1 MVKFSFKIILFY
13 FSFIFLSFQS
23 YGCTFNC
30 NQDKGSNNKITAPSH
45 SGYEKHKNYFT
56 QSEHNFSYISDE
68 SFARRGKY
76 YQKFELRDGDCFQD
90 GTKWD
95 DCKNNRERVEFASE
109 PKLKPIGIQ
118 CFAYSIKLHKDF
130 IDVHPTNTDLGQVH
144 QIGGPTG
151 TAGGLASFPPLI
163 QLGAK
168 DGRFYFGWHE
178 LTGSATNV
186 VDNKRLYF
194 LSSLDDMKEKWTDIS
209 FCLNFKDKRMDVWIN
224 GLKKHEILKS
234 PINFIP
240 KEIYFK
246 YGIYR
251 SFISRFKDRQK
262 IRKKEEK
269 MPTQIVYYDEIRR
282 GNSIEE
288 VDFNINPEL
297 KFID

>member
-1 MVKFSFKIILFY
+1 MVKFSFKIILVY

-45 SGYEKHKNYFT
+45 SGYEKHKNSFT

-68 SFARRGKY
+68 SFARRGKH

-118 CFAYSIKLHKDF
+118 CFAYSIKLNKDF
-130 IDVHPTNTDLGQVH
+130 IDVNPTNTDLGQVH

-168 DGRFYFGWHE
+168 NGRFYFGWHE

-186 VDNKRLYF
+186 VDSKRLYF

-269 MPTQIVYYDEIRR
+269 MPTQIVFYDEIRR
-282 GNSIEE
+282 GNSIEK
-288 VDFNINPEL
+288 VDFNINPSL
-297 KFID
+297 KPVD